1 MVVGHTHSIVDQFFH
16 APAVL
21 PLPDLPPRP
30 PLIVTSLLRKGILFS
45 SSLYLVFD
53 VARWYAAEKH
63 NRLER
68 KEVASPEE
76 DKDDEEDEDEDEDE
90 NEDEEEDEE
99 VIAHQFAVER
109 EDLVAF

>member
-30 PLIVTSLLRKGILFS
+30 PLIVTNRSSVKVFLFS

-53 VARWYAAEKH
+53 VARWYAAERH

-76 DKDDEEDEDEDEDE
+76 DKDDEEDEDEDE